1 MQRIPSDIDEIEFIA
16 QFLRQCE
23 AYVAFPEFTFK
34 KQFDIEGYIFN
45 LYEDLL
51 FNNIFDLSFN
61 L

>member
-1 MQRIPSDIDEIEFIA
+1 MGKISSDIDEIEFIV

-23 AYVAFPEFTFK
+23 TYVGFPEYTFK
-34 KQFDIEGYIFN
+34 KQFNIGGYIFN

-51 FNNIFDLSFN
+51 FNNIFDFSFN